1 MRLSTTGLIMLSLCV
16 AAAAQ
21 PQAPE
26 IEWSRTYGGSGDDEC
41 SSIQPTADGGYVLA
55 GATNSFGAG
64 DYDAWLLKT
73 DADGDSLWSRTYG
86 GIGNDYCAAAYQTA
100 DGGYVLCGGTD
111 SYGAGS
117 HDFWLVRTTAGGD
130 SLWSR
135 TFGGA
140 GWDICYGM
148 QQTADGGFVLAG
160 WTNSIGGQR
169 DFWLVKAD
177 EDGDSLWSRVFGGA
191 QSDECHAI
199 VRTLDGGYLLVG
211 ETSSFGA
218 GGQDFWAIK
227 TNADGD
233 SAWSRVYGGI
243 ASDACWSA
251 DQAADSGY
259 VLAGWTWSSGPG
271 DDFWLVKTDSGG
283 HSLWSR
289 RFGGMGSDVC
299 QSIIQTTDGYILGG
313 YTFSFGAGDCDA
325 WLVKTDLNGDSVWS
339 LTVGGDSTDDCRAV
353 VRSSDGGYLLVGNT
367 NSFGAGDYD
376 FWLVKTGPE
385 LSATAP
391 LLARDL
397 RVLTNYPNPFNA
409 RTTVEFTVPRSSRVM
424 IRAYD
429 LLGREVGT
437 ISDDFYAPGRHTI
450 PWECR
455 NCASGTYWI
464 TMSRDGFQLVR
475 KTILL
480 R

>member
-1 MRLSTTGLIMLSLCV
+1 MRLSTTSLIMLSLCV
-16 AAAAQ
+16 AAFAQ
-21 PQAPE
+21 PRAPE

-41 SSIQPTADGGYVLA
+41 SSVQPTADGGYVLA

-160 WTNSIGGQR
+160 STTSLAGQS
-169 DFWLVKAD
+169 DFWLVRTN
-177 EDGDSLWSRVFGGA
+177 ENGDSLWSRTFGGL
-191 QSDECHAI
+191 DGEECLAMI
-199 VRTLDGGYLLVG
+199 NTLDDGYLLAG
-211 ETSSFGA
+211 WTGSFGDE
-218 GGQDFWAIK
+218 QDFWAVK
-227 TNADGD
+227 TNASGD
-233 SAWSRVYGGI
+233 SIWSQVYGEP
-243 ASDACWSA
+243 ASDACCSA
-251 DQAADSGY
+251 DQAPEGGF
-259 VLAGWTWSSGPG
+259 VLAGWTWSSESG
-271 DDFWLVKTDSGG
+271 DDFWLIRTDSSGS
-283 HSLWSR
+283 SLWTR
-289 RFGGMGSDVC
+289 RFGGSDWDVC
-299 QSIIQTTDGYILGG
+299 QSVIQTSDGYALGG

-325 WLVKTDLNGDSVWS
+325 WLVKVDLDGDSVWS

-353 VRSSDGGYLLVGNT
+353 LRSSDGGYVLAGYT
-367 NSFGAGDYD
+367 NSFGAGDYN

-385 LSATAP
+385 LFSTNP
-391 LLARDL
+391 PPPQNIRL
-397 RVLTNYPNPFNA
+397 LTNYPNPFNA

>member
-1 MRLSTTGLIMLSLCV
+1 MRIRTTLLAVLSLCL
-16 AAAAQ
+16 AAFAQ
-21 PQAPE
+21 PQAPN

-55 GATNSFGAG
+55 GSTNSFGAG
-64 DYDAWLLKT
+64 DYDAWLVRT
-73 DADGDSLWSRTYG
+73 DSNGDSLWSRTYG
-86 GIGNDYCAAAYQTA
+86 GSGNDYCAAAYQTA
-100 DGGYVLCGGTD
+100 DGGYVFCGGTD

-117 HDFWLVRTTAGGD
+117 HDFWLVRMTANGD

-148 QQTADGGFVLAG
+148 QQTSDGGFVLAG

-199 VRTLDGGYLLVG
+199 VRSLDGGYLLVG
-211 ETSSFGA
+211 ETISFGA
-218 GGQDFWAIK
+218 EDQDFWAIK
-227 TNADGD
+227 TGANGD
-233 SAWSRVYGGI
+233 SVWSWVYGGT
-243 ASDACWSA
+243 ATDVCWSA
-251 DQAADSGY
+251 DQAADGGY
-259 VLAGWTWSSGPG
+259 VLGGWTWSATSNM
-271 DDFWLVKTDSGG
+271 DFWLVRVDGG
-283 HSLWSR
+283 GSQLWAR
-289 RFGGMGSDVC
+289 QLGGSDWDVC
-299 QSIIQTTDGYILGG
+299 HSVVQTTDGYVLGG
-313 YTFSFGAGDCDA
+313 ETLSFGAGDCDA

-353 VRSSDGGYLLVGNT
+353 VRSSDGGYIVAGNS
-367 NSFGAGDYD
+367 NSSGAGDYD
-376 FWLVKTGPE
+376 FWLVKFAPEVSVPDGPVPQNMY
-385 LSATAP
+385 L
-391 LLARDL
+391 
-397 RVLTNYPNPFNA
+397 LTNYSNPFNA
-409 RTTVEFTVPRSSRVM
+409 LTTLAFAVPRASRVV

-429 LLGREVGT
+429 VLGRDAGT
-437 ISDDFYAPGRHTI
+437 IADAVYGVGSHRIVWD
-450 PWECR
+450 CR
-455 NCASGTYWI
+455 NCPSGTYWI
-464 TMSRDGFQLVR
+464 SMTGDGFHLVR